1 MCSIGPMH
9 AAEIFSTEDEYPAFK
24 RILEEAFRA
33 QTVKQFL
40 GYCVMPDHWHLVV
53 WPRNGKDRQVSEFL
67 RWLTVTHT
75 QRWHAHRHTTGTGH
89 LYQGRFKSFPVESDE
104 HLYAVLRYVER
115 NPVRANLVQRAQDW
129 RWSSTWRRHRG
140 DEEARRLL
148 SPWPMTRPTDWLRRV
163 NRAERRGE
171 LEALRRMRAARPAVW
186 QRASAPTDHCDSS
199 AWNRPSVP
207 AEDLVISPNA
217 KWSVSQITSWLS
229 WPSASGS
236 GSC

>member
-1 MCSIGPMH
+1 MPRRPRSIQGGLVYH
-9 AAEIFSTEDEYPAFK
+9 VLNRSNARAEIFSTEDEYATFE
-24 RILEEAFRA
+24 RVLEEAFRREPLRI
-33 QTVKQFL
+33 L

-140 DEEARRLL
+140 DEEARKLL

-171 LEALRRMRAARPAVW
+171 LEALRRCVQRGQPYGSEPWRLRITARLGLE
-186 QRASAPTDHCDSS
+186 STF
-199 AWNRPSVP
+199 RPRGRP
-207 AEDLVISPNA
+207 RNKPER
-217 KWSVSQITSWLS
+217 
-229 WPSASGS
+229 
-236 GSC
+236 